1 MFFTDTL
8 VLHSIYLF
16 MLLLDPF
23 GGDPFKE
30 SDPFRSSAPEDF
42 FKKQVKSDPFTS
54 DPFTKPPTLPS
65 KVSNFKFYT

>member
-1 MFFTDTL
+1 MFFIDSL
-8 VLHSIYLF
+8 VLHSVYLF
-16 MLLLDPF
+16 MLLVDPF

-54 DPFTKPPTLPS
+54 DPFTKTSTLPS
-65 KVSNFKFYT
+65 KVSNFFIYT